1 MCHRTQSALPAYL
14 DYVATKPEH
23 FSCLLWT
30 FPLNLA
36 RTWAKVR
43 VSASGRAGMRLAV
56 SETDCSA
63 GGLS

>member
-1 MCHRTQSALPAYL
+1 MCHRTQRALPAYL

-36 RTWAKVR
+36 AHLGESPCLRFG
-43 VSASGRAGMRLAV
+43 SGRYAACGF
-56 SETDCSA
+56 
-63 GGLS
+63 